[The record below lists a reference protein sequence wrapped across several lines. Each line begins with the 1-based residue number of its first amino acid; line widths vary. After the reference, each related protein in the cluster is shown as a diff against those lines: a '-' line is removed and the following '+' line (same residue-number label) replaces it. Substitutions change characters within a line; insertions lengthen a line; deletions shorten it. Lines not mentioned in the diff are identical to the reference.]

1 MATARTFQDLG
12 VWKLGRSLRRKLYEI
27 AKTLPAE
34 ERYNLSGQIRAA
46 AISLTANLA
55 EGFGRFHYK
64 ENVQFC
70 RIARGSACEVQDHL
84 LTCLDEGYIPP
95 TLHQELDQELT
106 TFLRILNTYIKV
118 IGSPKAP
125 PRRNSLIASC
135 AVQWGACALLFLPKT
150 NDH

>member
-1 MATARTFQDLG
+1 MATARTFQDLE

-34 ERYNLSGQIRAA
+34 ERYNLAGQIRAA

-64 ENVQFC
+64 ENAQFC

-95 TLHQELDQELT
+95 TLHQELDRELT
-106 TFLRILNTYIKV
+106 TFLRTLNAYIKA
-118 IGSPKAP
+118 IGSPKTP
-125 PRRNSLIASC
+125 PNT
-135 AVQWGACALLFLPKT
+135 Q
-150 NDH
+150 

>member
-1 MATARTFQDLG
+1 MAPARTFQDLE
-12 VWKLGRSLRRKLYEI
+12 VWKLGRSLRRKLYEV

-34 ERYNLSGQIRAA
+34 EHYNFAGQIRAA

-64 ENVQFC
+64 ENAQFC

-95 TLHQELDQELT
+95 TLHQELNRELT
-106 TFLRILNTYIKV
+106 TFLRTLNAYIKA

-125 PRRNSLIASC
+125 P
-135 AVQWGACALLFLPKT
+135 KT
-150 NDH
+150 Q